1 MARRQL
7 GGLAPDDRKRLL
19 LTRRVSSR
27 AQSIADALVIKDRD
41 VFFLSDPSGRVPLER
56 GHGLGLYFQDCRFL
70 DGYDISVGELT
81 PEELGSEAG
90 RGYVALI
97 ESTNDSGLPARPGE
111 VREEDGQPIEK
122 QQLEIAWHR
131 VLDGGAQTLYD
142 EISVRNAGPGRAR
155 FPIRLAFNAA
165 FEDIFRIRGKLIER
179 QGRHL
184 PPVWHDGAL
193 RLAYRGADGLAR
205 STWIRFEPPPDRVQ
219 GTTAEFEI
227 DLAATERQHLLV
239 AVTVETGP
247 RLKGRPPDACR
258 PKDRAR
264 ADRER
269 RHTRHRWLRES
280 TSVSSGS
287 LVVDAVVRRSLADL
301 RMLISTL
308 DGSAY
313 VAAGVPWFVALFGR
327 DSLVAAHEVLAFD
340 TQLAADTLRLLARL
354 QGRRED
360 PWRDEQPGK
369 IPHELRVGEYARL
382 GLIPHTPYYGSVDST
397 PLFLCL
403 LGEHAAWTGDLT
415 LYREL
420 REPVDRALAWLDRYG
435 DADDDGYVE
444 YAANAPDGLINQGWK
459 DSGEA
464 IVNGDGSL
472 ATPPIRLAEV
482 QGYTYRARRLMAE
495 LFERDGDTGRAADL
509 LEAATRLRRR
519 FERDFWSEA
528 LGTYAL
534 ALQGPTRR
542 PVEVVASN
550 AGQVLW
556 SGIASPEH
564 ARRTADRLLRDD
576 AFSGWGI
583 HTLST
588 AELRYN
594 PIGYH
599 LGTVWPHDNA
609 LIAHGFRQYG
619 CDDHALRLLEG
630 LVEAAMA
637 FPDYRLPETFA
648 GFAREDYG
656 SPVRYP
662 VACHPQA
669 WAAGAVPYLL
679 TTCLGLHAEGFED
692 RLRVRRPV
700 LPPFL
705 PWLELRDL
713 KVGRG
718 QVDLRF
724 EQGPVGV
731 SVELLESRG
740 EIQLVVEGAHRR
752 DRRRRARRT

>member
-1 MARRQL
+1 EGTTQ
-7 GGLAPDDRKRLL
+7 
-19 LTRRVSSR
+19 VST
-27 AQSIADALVIKDRD
+27 DH
-41 VFFLSDPSGRVPLER
+41 VPLQKALER
-56 GHGLGLYFQDCRFL
+56 SLG
-70 DGYDISVGELT
+70 
-81 PEELGSEAG
+81 
-90 RGYVALI
+90 
-97 ESTNDSGLPARPGE
+97 
-111 VREEDGQPIEK
+111 
-122 QQLEIAWHR
+122 
-131 VLDGGAQTLYD
+131 
-142 EISVRNAGPGRAR
+142 
-155 FPIRLAFNAA
+155 
-165 FEDIFRIRGKLIER
+165 
-179 QGRHL
+179 
-184 PPVWHDGAL
+184 
-193 RLAYRGADGLAR
+193 
-205 STWIRFEPPPDRVQ
+205 
-219 GTTAEFEI
+219 
-227 DLAATERQHLLV
+227 DLAM
-239 AVTVETGP
+239 
-247 RLKGRPPDACR
+247 
-258 PKDRAR
+258 
-264 ADRER
+264 
-269 RHTRHRWLRES
+269 LRS
-280 TSVSSGS
+280 Q
-287 LVVDAVVRRSLADL
+287 
-301 RMLISTL
+301 L
-308 DGSAY
+308 DDQTFY
-313 VAAGVPWFVALFGR
+313 AAGVPWFVALFGR

-415 LYREL
+415 LFREL
-420 REPVDRALAWLDRYG
+420 REPVERALAWLDRYG

-556 SGIASPEH
+556 SG
-564 ARRTADRLLRDD
+564 
-576 AFSGWGI
+576 WGI
-583 HTLST
+583 RTLSSDT
-588 AELRYN
+588 VGYN

-724 EQGPVGV
+724 EQGPAGV